1 MIFDQEIITQL
12 KILAGFES
20 RDEVVRE
27 AAELIYLSGEWQ
39 SKWDRHVLLTKL
51 MIEIY
56 EK

>member
-51 MIEIY
+51 MIEVY

>member
-12 KILAGFES
+12 KILAGLYP

-27 AAELIYLSGEWQ
+27 AAEYIYLSGQW
-39 SKWDRHVLLTKL
+39 KIKYDRHEALTRL

-56 EK
+56 GE